1 MGKLGSSF
9 LGLRAGIQFR
19 GVWSF
24 DNIGYVFEFGAGS
37 W

>member
-1 MGKLGSSF
+1 MRKLATSF
-9 LGLRAGIQFR
+9 FGLRAGIQFR

-24 DNIGYVFEFGAGS
+24 DNIGYALEFGAGS